1 MKRLIA
7 LLLLLTGLQAAIAVE
22 KLTVCAKQGSWKPY
36 LVPATIYT
44 GSELNKATRS
54 FDYTAF
60 SRYVVIFWSQ
70 EQATIIELSMPSL
83 SAIGT
88 PGTDKQGREWIVST
102 SSNCF

>member
-7 LLLLLTGLQAAIAVE
+7 LLLLLTGLQTAIAVQQ
-22 KLTVCAKQGSWKPY
+22 LTVCAKQGNWRPY
-36 LVPATIYT
+36 LVSASLYT
-44 GSELNKATRS
+44 GSELNKATRT

-70 EQATIIELSMPSL
+70 EQATVIELSKPSL

-88 PGTDKQGREWIVST
+88 SGTDQQGREWHVST